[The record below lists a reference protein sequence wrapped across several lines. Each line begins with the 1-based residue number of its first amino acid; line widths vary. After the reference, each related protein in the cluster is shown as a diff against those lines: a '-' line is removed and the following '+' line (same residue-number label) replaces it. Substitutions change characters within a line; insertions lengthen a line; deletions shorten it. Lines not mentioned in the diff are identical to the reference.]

1 MMSRPFFFTHGKIK
15 RPPGAG
21 QGVREKFHK
30 NNARPA
36 RRLLSIRYDQARPGF
51 KSDGAARAEC
61 QICPK
66 NLDSERGFGF
76 VRTGSDQGF
85 DQIGWPELC
94 RQPKKRLVTM
104 LKKYKNNGGF
114 DEMVDTKAGVR
125 GHYRKFFDS
134 FGKIKPKELD
144 AKREA
149 VDTAFLRQGVT
160 FNVYGDAQGAEKI
173 FPFDLLP
180 RIIPDKEWE
189 FLERGLAQRITALN
203 LFLHDIYHEQKIL
216 KDYVIPEHY
225 VMSGHHFRREF
236 VNFNVPKDIY
246 IHVCGTDLIRDHDG
260 NYLVLEDNGRCPS
273 GVSYVLENRRALK
286 RAFPAMFESI
296 GVRPVDNY
304 PQELLKMLKYIAPTG
319 VGDPTVVLLTPGV
332 YNSAY
337 FEHTYLARQ
346 MGIEIVEGR
355 DLFVRDQRVFMRTTK
370 GLQPVH
376 VVYRRIDDD
385 FLDPTVFRRD
395 SMLGVP
401 GIVNAYRA
409 GNVSLANSIGTGI
422 ADDKVMYYFVPRM
435 IKYYLDQEPILPNVP
450 TYLASEESD
459 RKYILEHLPE
469 LVVKAANESGGY
481 GMLMGPKAT
490 KEEIEKFRKQII
502 AEPRNYIAQ
511 PMIYLSQ
518 HPTYCEGKFEGR
530 HIDLRPFVLSG
541 ERVSIIPGGL
551 TRVALRK
558 GSLVVNSSQG
568 GGSKDTWVL
577 YGDK

>member
-1 MMSRPFFFTHGKIK
+1 
-15 RPPGAG
+15 
-21 QGVREKFHK
+21 
-30 NNARPA
+30 
-36 RRLLSIRYDQARPGF
+36 
-51 KSDGAARAEC
+51 
-61 QICPK
+61 
-66 NLDSERGFGF
+66 
-76 VRTGSDQGF
+76 
-85 DQIGWPELC
+85 
-94 RQPKKRLVTM
+94 M
-104 LKKYKNNGGF
+104 LKEYKVNSGF
-114 DEMVDTKAGVR
+114 DEMLDGKTGVR
-125 GHYRKFFDS
+125 SHYQKFHQAFNRLTS
-134 FGKIKPKELD
+134 QEFD

-149 VDTAFLRQGVT
+149 IDTAFLRQGIT
-160 FNVYGDAQGAEKI
+160 FNVYGAAQGAEKI
-173 FPFDLLP
+173 FPFDMLP
-180 RIIPDKEWE
+180 RIIPASEWE
-189 FLERGLAQRITALN
+189 HLERGLTQRITALN

-216 KDYVIPEHY
+216 KDGVIPEFY
-225 VMSGHHFRREF
+225 VLSARHFRREF
-236 VNFNVPKDIY
+236 VNFEVPKGIY
-246 IHVCGTDLIRDHDG
+246 INICGTDLIRDKDG
-260 NYLVLEDNGRCPS
+260 TYLVLEDNGRCPS
-273 GVSYVLENRRALK
+273 GVSYVLENRRAMK
-286 RAFPAMFESI
+286 RAFPGMFEGI
-296 GVRPVDNY
+296 GVRSVENY
-304 PQELLKMLKYIAPTG
+304 PQELLKSLRYIAPAG
-319 VGDPTVVLLTPGV
+319 VAEPTIVLLTPGV

-355 DLFVRDQRVFMRTTK
+355 DLLVRDSRVYMRTTK

-376 VVYRRIDDD
+376 VIYRRIDDD

-401 GIVNAYRA
+401 GLVNAYRS

-450 TYLASEESD
+450 TYLASEEKD
-459 RKYILEHLPE
+459 KKYILEHLPE

-481 GMLMGPKAT
+481 GMLMGPQADK
-490 KEEIEKFRKQII
+490 KEIEKFRQLVL

-518 HPTYCEGKFEGR
+518 HPTFCDGNFEGR
-530 HIDLRPFVLSG
+530 HVDLRPFVLSG

-577 YGDK
+577 YSDE